1 MIFPSM
7 SYSLSISKYLYTI
20 KTVSGQ
26 LPPKKNCPPVRVG
39 VWIKVRV
46 GFGVGGNQTIAP
58 REIAPGWIR
67 VWLRISFG
75 VAGNFL
81 RGQLS

>member
-26 LPPKKNCPPVRVG
+26 LPPKRNCLPVRVG

-58 REIAPGWIR
+58 REMAPGWD
-67 VWLRISFG
+67 
-75 VAGNFL
+75 
-81 RGQLS
+81 